1 MLALLLPA
9 SAAQQAAPVYQP
21 VLQYDPNRDAAADI
35 DAAVAE
41 ARRSGRHV
49 LIEVG
54 GKWCGWCH
62 RLDDYLKRNR
72 KLAALLERNFVMVK
86 VNYSPE
92 NENEEVLSGY
102 PEVAGYPHFFVLDG
116 QGKLLHSQDTAEL
129 EKGKSYHARRV
140 QALSDPLGTAR
151 VRPIRPPG
159 PITPL
164 NRTSAPTGKSEGR
177 YPRRPSS
184 QLLDSARL
192 STFPIRMLQNWP
204 TKNWSS
210 TSTR

>member
-1 MLALLLPA
+1 MRTKPTTRSVLFVLAAMLTFLLPA
-9 SAAQQAAPVYQP
+9 FGARKAAPAYQP
-21 VLQYDPNRDAAADI
+21 VLQYDPKRDAAADI

-54 GKWCGWCH
+54 GEWCVWCH

-129 EKGKSYHARRV
+129 EKGKSYHARRFKRF
-140 QALSDPLGTAR
+140 LTR
-151 VRPIRPPG
+151 WG
-159 PITPL
+159 PRGSGP
-164 NRTSAPTGKSEGR
+164 
-177 YPRRPSS
+177 
-184 QLLDSARL
+184 SAR
-192 STFPIRMLQNWP
+192 QGQ
-204 TKNWSS
+204 
-210 TSTR
+210 